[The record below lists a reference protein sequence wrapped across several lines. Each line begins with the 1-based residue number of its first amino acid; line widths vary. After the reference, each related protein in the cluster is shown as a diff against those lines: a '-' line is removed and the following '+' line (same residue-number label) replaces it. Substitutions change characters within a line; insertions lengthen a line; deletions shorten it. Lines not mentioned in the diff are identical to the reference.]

1 MSKIKL
7 GNNELLV
14 GIDYIQY
21 NVSLSEIIQNIL
33 ETCVSCVENKQLI
46 YPSML
51 EKDVKKLQSF
61 DIHYKD
67 IKVL

>member
-46 YPSML
+46 
-51 EKDVKKLQSF
+51 
-61 DIHYKD
+61 
-67 IKVL
+67 